1 MKNIIGLII
10 SFILSFIRNIFKL
23 GVIKYKSWRKFLENI
38 REG

>member
-23 GVIKYKSWRKFLENI
+23 GVISYISWRSFLELAS
-38 REG
+38 R